1 MNINIDE
8 IKDEF
13 INSLKAAGVG
23 LAGKESELVYGY
35 ITAANARFINY
46 VKGYASGTLRSES
59 VMVFLDSEKRV
70 LYSQLISIGVVAGS
84 AVESVIN
91 NTFATFIKLFN
102 EAVIPIEAGTKLS
115 IETDKVV
122 TIIYP
127 FAAQTPGTISDKKQ
141 NVYGVFT
148 AGELQIKDTITLA
161 KKLGCT
167 AVRLG
172 LNMDS
177 WTGRN
182 TGIEQVQ
189 AAGLKVYL
197 NVNWKTV
204 RTQEGIRMPQPF
216 LSLNETADYEK
227 TLTEILAKYKDAISL
242 LVIENEETV
251 NLFHSGTAEDYVYE
265 LSVAYKIAKKFD
277 VRITN
282 GGLVNPQLQILTYRN
297 LIEENRIVAANDFYD
312 NCMDS
317 KTKKNA
323 KYRNN
328 KDVEAKVAETEYLLK
343 NYKVLVDVV
352 DFHWYEPL
360 IKQVGMFNWF
370 ENDTQFAT
378 PGALGYI
385 TEYIK
390 KITGKEV
397 ICNEVGVLNGQPGL
411 VTSVLKDF
419 QKCGIKELCWS
430 SFTSDNGT
438 VDPLNNGT
446 ELNNLGL
453 AFANFLK

>member
-1 MNINIDE
+1 MNINLDE
-8 IKDEF
+8 IKDEL
-13 INSLKAAGVG
+13 IASLESAGVN
-23 LAGKESELVYGY
+23 LFDKQTNLVYSY
-35 ITAANARFINY
+35 IAAANTRFVNY
-46 VKGYASGTLRSES
+46 VKGYAAGTLRSES
-59 VMVFLDSEKRV
+59 VLVFLDSEKRV
-70 LYSQLISIGVVAGS
+70 LYSQLISIGIVAGS

-115 IETDKVV
+115 IETDKVI
-122 TIIYP
+122 TIISP

-141 NVYGVFT
+141 AIYGVFT

-167 AVRLG
+167 AIRIG

-182 TGIEQVQ
+182 TGIEQAQ

-197 NVNWKTV
+197 NVNWKTI
-204 RTQEGIRMPQPF
+204 RAENGIRNPQPF
-216 LSLNETADYEK
+216 LQLSETGEYEK
-227 TLTEILAKYKDAISL
+227 TFTEILAKYKDAIAL

-251 NLFHSGTAEDYVYE
+251 NLFHNGTAEEYVYE
-265 LSVAYKIAKKFD
+265 LSVAKKIAEKFG

-297 LIEENRIVAANDFYD
+297 LVEESRIVAANDFYD

-317 KTKKNA
+317 RTKKMA

-328 KDVEAKVAETEYLLK
+328 KEMEAKVAETEYLLN
-343 NYKVLVDVV
+343 NYAVLTDVV
-352 DFHWYEPL
+352 NLHWYEPL
-360 IKQVGMFNWF
+360 IEKVGIFNWF
-370 ENDTQFAT
+370 ENDTQFST
-378 PGALGYI
+378 PGALSYI
-385 TEYIK
+385 VEYLK
-390 KITGKEV
+390 KVTGKEV
-397 ICNEVGVLNGQPGL
+397 VCNEVGILNAQPGL

-419 QKCGIKELCWS
+419 QKSGIKELCWS

>member
-46 VKGYASGTLRSES
+46 VKGYAAGTLRSES
-59 VMVFLDSEKRV
+59 VLLFLDSEKRV
-70 LYSQLISIGVVAGS
+70 LYSQLISIGIVAGS

-102 EAVIPIEAGTKLS
+102 EAVTPIEAGTKLS

-122 TIIYP
+122 TIISP

-167 AVRLG
+167 AIRIG

-182 TGIEQVQ
+182 TGIEQAQ

-197 NVNWKTV
+197 NVNWHTI
-204 RTQEGIRMPQPF
+204 RNENGIRVPQPF
-216 LSLNETADYEK
+216 LQVSETAEYEK
-227 TLTEILAKYKDAISL
+227 TLTEILAKYKDAIAL
-242 LVIENEETV
+242 LVTENEETV
-251 NLFHSGTAEDYVYE
+251 NLFHSGTAEEYIYE
-265 LSVAYKIAKKFD
+265 LSVAYKIAKKFG

-297 LIEENRIVAANDFYD
+297 LVEESRIVAANDFYD
-312 NCMDS
+312 NCVDS
-317 KTKKNA
+317 RTKKIA
-323 KYRNN
+323 S
-328 KDVEAKVAETEYLLK
+328 
-343 NYKVLVDVV
+343 
-352 DFHWYEPL
+352 
-360 IKQVGMFNWF
+360 I
-370 ENDTQFAT
+370 
-378 PGALGYI
+378 
-385 TEYIK
+385 
-390 KITGKEV
+390 
-397 ICNEVGVLNGQPGL
+397 
-411 VTSVLKDF
+411 S
-419 QKCGIKELCWS
+419 
-430 SFTSDNGT
+430 
-438 VDPLNNGT
+438 
-446 ELNNLGL
+446 
-453 AFANFLK
+453 